1 VHTLTLSDQHLNVI
15 MELLSNA
22 SYRVAAP
29 VIQEIARQIQQA
41 QQPIQVPQEQQIS
54 KGNGQ

>member
-1 VHTLTLSDQHLNVI
+1 

-41 QQPIQVPQEQQIS
+41 QQPIQVPQEQQVS